1 MSNHISHASLPYP
14 VRGARF
20 TVLIPYA
27 DGTGSPL
34 DPTSPDTELSIDGA
48 AFADAAEEVTTISGS
63 NGFGYLTLTGAE
75 MDCSAVALAAKATGP
90 LTQQLTIYPR
100 LLPVLESGTAQAG
113 SSSSLTLANAAS
125 WQNLTGC
132 ILKTTGGTGG
142 GGTGGAN
149 NQARVITAYNVG
161 TKVATVAPNWETT
174 PDNTTTYDVLFTE
187 NCQAVIRK
195 LTPLSYLPGTN
206 MATGYPLGEIAG
218 TVSGVTSSTVF
229 ETDIPA
235 GGHQHIKGAAL
246 RISNDTGDEW
256 ARRVIV
262 DSTSSGGVTTITIDS
277 ALDFSVDTGS
287 QLVVEDLAFGTADRT
302 LLGNVYSRLGAPT
315 GASVSADVAAVLT
328 AVLNVQNGTFINT
341 NIPQILEVPDAG
353 SATFSVVVVFADETG
368 TAKNLD
374 SGSPTMT
381 LVNGAGTD
389 LSARL
394 GAWTNPATGKYVRT
408 YTNSAGAT
416 VEPILWEITGTVNT
430 KLRRY
435 VALTQLVDTTAVD
448 FTTADRTKLNALHAK
463 LPSKAYLQGT
473 DLATGVADTV
483 DELLRGTINAVDS
496 QTQIA
501 IDIVADFDHQ
511 LDGCTIQITDVDG
524 HQAYRTILASLD
536 SGGLSLLT
544 LDTAPGFTLL
554 GGEAVV
560 IGPPTFSAADRTK
573 LGAIHAKLPT
583 KSRLTGTN
591 LSDGDLQLD
600 EAQGTLGP
608 LLLRVGVV
616 ARSSETDQES
626 YTLATTRGKTLTNT
640 LGQTDLAGCQ
650 AVFTSSDGTQRQL
663 REVTGITLEEVDF
676 LGSPTTFVYL
686 AVRREANL
694 IEPWFSYAG
703 GMVDVYDPGFAVPDR
718 ERLTAVRAKLP
729 SRPFLAGTNYSD
741 GALDMTGASGLAPA
755 LTAALATAEIEFPV
769 ELLDV
774 FRDHLLGGQQYVKSR
789 VDISTVTPTLTK
801 LAGHAELSDET
812 SFYSRTNSVV
822 AFVTGPLQGLCNV
835 VVSYDGPSRTFY
847 FDDAWPA
854 LPQAEDQFIVIG
866 KIVKNT

>member
-34 DPTSPDTELSIDGA
+34 DPTSPDTELSVDGA

-63 NGFGYLTLTGAE
+63 NGFSYITLTGAE
-75 MDCSAVALAAKATGP
+75 MNCSALALAAKATGP
-90 LTQQLTIYPR
+90 LTQQLTLFPR
-100 LLPVLESGTAQAG
+100 ILPVLEAGTAQAG
-113 SSSSLTLANAAS
+113 SSSSLTLAGSGS
-125 WQNLTGC
+125 WQDLAGC

-149 NQARVITAYNVG
+149 NQARVITAYNAG
-161 TKVATVAPNWETT
+161 TKVATVVPNWETT
-174 PDNTTTYDVLFTE
+174 PNNTTTYEVLFTE
-187 NCQAVIRK
+187 NCQAVVQK
-195 LTPLSYLPGTN
+195 LSPLGYLVGTSD
-206 MATGYPLGEIAG
+206 ATGYPTG
-218 TVSGVTSSTVF
+218 TVTGTIGDVLSATVF
-229 ETDIPA
+229 TTSIPS
-235 GGHQHIKGAAL
+235 GGHQNLRGAAL
-246 RISNDTGDEW
+246 RISNDAGNEW
-256 ARRVIV
+256 GRRTIL
-262 DSTSSGGVTTITIDS
+262 DSTSSGGLTTLTIDT
-277 ALDFSVDTGS
+277 ALDFSVAEGC
-287 QLVVEDLAFGTADRT
+287 LLIVEDPAFSVTDRT
-302 LLGNVYSRLGAPT
+302 LLGNIYSRLGAPA
-315 GASVSADVAAVLT
+315 GASVAADVAAVLT
-328 AVLNVQNGTFINT
+328 AILNVQNGTFINT
-341 NIPQILEVPDAG
+341 NIPQMLELPDT
-353 SATFSVVVVFADETG
+353 SSTTFSVVVVFADETG

-389 LSARL
+389 LAARL

-408 YTNSAGAT
+408 YTNSASDA

-463 LPSKAYLQGT
+463 LPSKAYFQGT
-473 DLATGVADTV
+473 DLATGVADV
-483 DELLRGTINAVDS
+483 PDELLRGTVSAIDS
-496 QTQIA
+496 QTQLA
-501 IDIVADFDHQ
+501 VDVVADFDHQ
-511 LDGCTIQITDVDG
+511 LDGCTIRITDVDG
-524 HQAYRTILASLD
+524 HQAYRTILTSLD

-544 LDTAPGFTLL
+544 LDAAPGFTLS
-554 GGEAVV
+554 GGEDVV

-573 LGAIHAKLPT
+573 LGAIYTKLPA
-583 KSRLTGTN
+583 KSHLAGTN

-608 LLLRVGVV
+608 LLLRAGVV
-616 ARSSETDQES
+616 NRSLDPDQES
-626 YTLATTRGKTLTNT
+626 YTLATTRAKTLTNT
-640 LGQTDLAGCQ
+640 LGQTDLVGCR

-663 REVTGITLEEVDF
+663 REVTGVTLSEIDL
-676 LGSPTTFVYL
+676 LGNPVTLVSL

-694 IEPWFSYAG
+694 MEPWFSYAG
-703 GMVDVYDPGFAVPDR
+703 GTVDVYDPGFTVPDR
-718 ERLTAVRAKLP
+718 ERLAAVRAKLP
-729 SRPFLAGTNYSD
+729 SRPFLAGTSYSD

-755 LTAALATAEIEFPV
+755 LTAALASAEIEFPV

-801 LAGHAELSDET
+801 LAGHAELSAET
-812 SFYSRTNSVV
+812 GFYSRTNSVV